1 MNKGMVFL
9 VGAGPGDPG
18 LLTLR
23 GKELLETAE
32 VLVYDRLAS
41 REFLELVPAGC
52 EKIYV
57 GKESGRHSRTQEEIN
72 GILVEWALKGKRV
85 IRLKGGDP
93 FVFGR
98 GGEEIHSLSAHGIP
112 YEVVPGVTSAIAAL
126 SHAGIPVTHR
136 GVGQSFHVITGHT
149 AVGAGDGDSLTGGF
163 DQYARLP
170 GTLIF
175 LMGLSNLEKIVENL
189 IKYGKDP
196 RTPAAVVTNGTLPD
210 SRCVRAAL
218 SSLPEAVRRA
228 GLKPPGIIVVGPVA
242 AFSMTCKKELP
253 LSGALVGIT
262 GTDGMWNKLS
272 EKLVSQGAS
281 VVRAGISRIVP
292 LNKEGLSGHL
302 DRLDQVSWII
312 FTSTNGVR
320 IFFEAMREGRMDLR
334 ALGHV
339 KFAVVGSGTG
349 KALEEQG
356 LFPDYMPEE
365 YTTEALARGLLS
377 RIRPGESVL
386 IPRARMGSPILRDAL
401 CQGGI
406 SVLDVPV
413 YDVEAEPVG
422 REALSELSRLHY
434 LTFESG
440 SGIRG
445 FFGELADEKR
455 RLLETGPCPVCI
467 GKATAE
473 ALSAFGIRRMK
484 IARDYTADGLLS
496 AILEDWDHGSS
507 RL

>member
-1 MNKGMVFL
+1 M
-9 VGAGPGDPG
+9 
-18 LLTLR
+18 
-23 GKELLETAE
+23 
-32 VLVYDRLAS
+32 
-41 REFLELVPAGC
+41 
-52 EKIYV
+52 
-57 GKESGRHSRTQEEIN
+57 
-72 GILVEWALKGKRV
+72 
-85 IRLKGGDP
+85 
-93 FVFGR
+93 
-98 GGEEIHSLSAHGIP
+98 
-112 YEVVPGVTSAIAAL
+112 TSAIAAL

-163 DQYARLP
+163 DQCARLP

-210 SRCVRAAL
+210 SRCVRAEL

-292 LNKEGLSGHL
+292 LNKEGLSRHL
-302 DRLDQVSWII
+302 DRLDQVSWIV

-356 LFPDYMPEE
+356 FFPDYMPEE

-377 RIRPGESVL
+377 RIRPES
-386 IPRARMGSPILRDAL
+386 L
-401 CQGGI
+401 C
-406 SVLDVPV
+406 
-413 YDVEAEPVG
+413 
-422 REALSELSRLHY
+422 
-434 LTFESG
+434 
-440 SGIRG
+440 
-445 FFGELADEKR
+445 
-455 RLLETGPCPVCI
+455 
-467 GKATAE
+467 
-473 ALSAFGIRRMK
+473 
-484 IARDYTADGLLS
+484 
-496 AILEDWDHGSS
+496 
-507 RL
+507 

>member
-302 DRLDQVSWII
+302 DRLDQVSWIV

-334 ALGHV
+334 A
-339 KFAVVGSGTG
+339 
-349 KALEEQG
+349 
-356 LFPDYMPEE
+356 
-365 YTTEALARGLLS
+365 
-377 RIRPGESVL
+377 
-386 IPRARMGSPILRDAL
+386 RMGSPILREAL

-440 SGIRG
+440 SGVRG

>member
-98 GGEEIHSLSAHGIP
+98 GGEEIQSLSAHGIP

-242 AFSMTCKKELP
+242 AFSMICKKELP

-320 IFFEAMREGRMDLR
+320 IFFEA
-334 ALGHV
+334 
-339 KFAVVGSGTG
+339 
-349 KALEEQG
+349 
-356 LFPDYMPEE
+356 
-365 YTTEALARGLLS
+365 TEALARGLLS

-386 IPRARMGSPILRDAL
+386 IPRARMGSPLLREIL

-440 SGIRG
+440 SGVRG

>member
-1 MNKGMVFL
+1 
-9 VGAGPGDPG
+9 
-18 LLTLR
+18 
-23 GKELLETAE
+23 
-32 VLVYDRLAS
+32 
-41 REFLELVPAGC
+41 
-52 EKIYV
+52 
-57 GKESGRHSRTQEEIN
+57 
-72 GILVEWALKGKRV
+72 
-85 IRLKGGDP
+85 
-93 FVFGR
+93 
-98 GGEEIHSLSAHGIP
+98 
-112 YEVVPGVTSAIAAL
+112 
-126 SHAGIPVTHR
+126 
-136 GVGQSFHVITGHT
+136 
-149 AVGAGDGDSLTGGF
+149 
-163 DQYARLP
+163 
-170 GTLIF
+170 
-175 LMGLSNLEKIVENL
+175 
-189 IKYGKDP
+189 
-196 RTPAAVVTNGTLPD
+196 
-210 SRCVRAAL
+210 
-218 SSLPEAVRRA
+218 
-228 GLKPPGIIVVGPVA
+228 
-242 AFSMTCKKELP
+242 
-253 LSGALVGIT
+253 
-262 GTDGMWNKLS
+262 
-272 EKLVSQGAS
+272 
-281 VVRAGISRIVP
+281 
-292 LNKEGLSGHL
+292 
-302 DRLDQVSWII
+302 
-312 FTSTNGVR
+312 
-320 IFFEAMREGRMDLR
+320 MDLR

-386 IPRARMGSPILRDAL
+386 IPRARMGSPLLREAL

-440 SGIRG
+440 SGVRG

>member
-23 GKELLETAE
+23 GKEVLETAE
-32 VLVYDRLAS
+32 AVVYDRLAS
-41 REFLELVPAGC
+41 REFLELVPADC

-72 GILVEWALKGKRV
+72 GILVELGLRGKRV
-85 IRLKGGDP
+85 VRLKGGDP

-98 GGEEIHSLSAHGIP
+98 GGEEIQSLLAHRIP

-136 GVGQSFHVITGHT
+136 GIGQSFHVITGHT
-149 AVGAGDGDSLTGGF
+149 AVGAGSGDSLTGGF

-189 IKYGKDP
+189 IKYGKSP
-196 RTPAAVVTNGTLPD
+196 GTPAAVVTNGTLPD
-210 SRCVRAAL
+210 SRCVRAEL
-218 SSLPEAVRRA
+218 SSLPAAVRKA

-262 GTDGMWNKLS
+262 GTDGMWKKLS
-272 EKLVSQGAS
+272 ERLRFQGAS

-292 LNKEGLSGHL
+292 SGREEL
-302 DRLDQVSWII
+302 AGCLERLEEVSWVV
-312 FTSTNGVR
+312 FTSSSGVR
-320 IFFEAMREGRMDLR
+320 IFFETMRDRRMDLR
-334 ALGHV
+334 SLGHV

-349 KALEEQG
+349 KALEEYG
-356 LFPDYMPEE
+356 LFPDYMPGT
-365 YTTEALARGLLS
+365 YTTEALARGLLT
-377 RIRPGESVL
+377 RLRPGETVL
-386 IPRARMGSPILRDAL
+386 IPRARMGSPILREVL

-406 SVLDVPV
+406 SVRDVPI
-413 YDVEAEPVG
+413 YDVETEPVG
-422 REALSELSRLHY
+422 REALGELSGLHY

-440 SGIRG
+440 SGVRG
-445 FFGELADEKR
+445 FFQDLEEEKR
-455 RLLETGPCPVCI
+455 RLLETGPCAVCI

-473 ALSAFGIRRMK
+473 VLRSFGVRRMK
-484 IARDYTADGLLS
+484 TAVDYTADGLL
-496 AILEDWDHGSS
+496 AVILEDWNHGSV

>member
-1 MNKGMVFL
+1 M
-9 VGAGPGDPG
+9 
-18 LLTLR
+18 
-23 GKELLETAE
+23 
-32 VLVYDRLAS
+32 Y
-41 REFLELVPAGC
+41 
-52 EKIYV
+52 
-57 GKESGRHSRTQEEIN
+57 GKESGRARQTQEEIN

-98 GGEEIHSLSAHGIP
+98 GGEEIQSLSAHGIP

-196 RTPAAVVTNGTLPD
+196 RTPAAMVTDGTLPD

-218 SSLPEAVRRA
+218 SSLPGGCTKGWSETA
-228 GLKPPGIIVVGPVA
+228 GDHRGGPGGR
-242 AFSMTCKKELP
+242 FFHDLSKELP

-302 DRLDQVSWII
+302 DWLDQVSWII

-386 IPRARMGSPILRDAL
+386 IPRARMGSPILREAL

-422 REALSELSRLHY
+422 REALSELSRLP
-434 LTFESG
+434 LPLPLKAAPASVAFLES
-440 SGIRG
+440 
-445 FFGELADEKR
+445 L
-455 RLLETGPCPVCI
+455 
-467 GKATAE
+467 
-473 ALSAFGIRRMK
+473 RMK
-484 IARDYTADGLLS
+484 KEGSWKQVPARCASG
-496 AILEDWDHGSS
+496 
-507 RL
+507 RPRRRP